1 MRVANAAL
9 AANFLVN
16 RIVMAA
22 SVFDFGNI
30 KLSFQC
36 PFNFEF
42 DSIKFSF
49 SISCVEDFFVRMDVC
64 LLLIVATSSASV
76 SYFIYIC
83 VCVCMF
89 TSCVYIYIYSVIAIA
104 VRSCLDR

>member
-49 SISCVEDFFVRMDVC
+49 SISCLEDFFVRIDVC

-76 SYFIYIC
+76 SYYIYMC
-83 VCVCMF
+83 VCVCM
-89 TSCVYIYIYSVIAIA
+89 IYSVIAIA

>member
-49 SISCVEDFFVRMDVC
+49 SISYLEDFFPER
-64 LLLIVATSSASV
+64 LGGGR
-76 SYFIYIC
+76 FIGAA
-83 VCVCMF
+83 F
-89 TSCVYIYIYSVIAIA
+89 F
-104 VRSCLDR
+104 

>member
-49 SISCVEDFFVRMDVC
+49 SISCLEDFSRKTWRRAFHRGSFLLALSSCIASNNIADVRGC
-64 LLLIVATSSASV
+64 FKTSHV
-76 SYFIYIC
+76 FHLH
-83 VCVCMF
+83 CM
-89 TSCVYIYIYSVIAIA
+89 S
-104 VRSCLDR
+104 

>member
-49 SISCVEDFFVRMDVC
+49 SISCLEDFFCQNRR
-64 LLLIVATSSASV
+64 LSSV
-76 SYFIYIC
+76 
-83 VCVCMF
+83 
-89 TSCVYIYIYSVIAIA
+89 
-104 VRSCLDR
+104 DRCNVLRQ

>member
-49 SISCVEDFFVRMDVC
+49 SISCLEDFFVRIDVC

-76 SYFIYIC
+76 SYYIYMC
-83 VCVCMF
+83 VYVYVV
-89 TSCVYIYIYSVIAIA
+89 CVYIYIYIDIYIYI
-104 VRSCLDR
+104 

>member
-49 SISCVEDFFVRMDVC
+49 SISCLEDFFVRIDVC
-64 LLLIVATSSASV
+64 LLLIVATSSASE
-76 SYFIYIC
+76 SYYIYIYIYIYVC
-83 VCVCMF
+83 VCVF
-89 TSCVYIYIYSVIAIA
+89 VYVVCVYIYI
-104 VRSCLDR
+104 

>member
-49 SISCVEDFFVRMDVC
+49 SISCLEDFFVRIDVC

-76 SYFIYIC
+76 SYYIYIC
-83 VCVCMF
+83 VCVF
-89 TSCVYIYIYSVIAIA
+89 VYVVCVYIYIA
-104 VRSCLDR
+104 

>member
-49 SISCVEDFFVRMDVC
+49 SISCLEDFFVRIDVC
-64 LLLIVATSSASV
+64 LLLIVATSSASE
-76 SYFIYIC
+76 SYYIYIYIYIYMC
-83 VCVCMF
+83 VCVCLRRV
-89 TSCVYIYIYSVIAIA
+89 CIYIYIA
-104 VRSCLDR
+104 

>member
-49 SISCVEDFFVRMDVC
+49 SISCLEDFFVRIDVC
-64 LLLIVATSSASV
+64 LLLIVATSSASE
-76 SYFIYIC
+76 SYYIYIYTYIYIC
-83 VCVCMF
+83 VCVCLF
-89 TSCVYIYIYSVIAIA
+89 TSCVYIYI
-104 VRSCLDR
+104 